1 MTVVDHGFDLVTN
14 AIEGVDEPT
23 GSIRDRVQ
31 ADGEPTPTA
40 SSPMGKES
48 TMIEQPVDTPN
59 QKYNVVVWAT
69 GRVGKLAI
77 RAVADRPNLDLV
89 GVWVHSESK
98 DGQDAGILADTDP
111 LGVTATRDKD
121 AILGTEADCII
132 YTGPATNRPREA
144 IDDFCSILEAGKNI
158 VTTSIP
164 GLVYPRGSMRG
175 SALSRI
181 TEAAHRGNSS
191 IYSTG
196 IEPGFGCDLFAVAL
210 TSMSSRVYSI
220 RGLEITD
227 YSRDNL
233 LYEMRELFGFGQP
246 LDYQGGVTMPGVI
259 TFGWGAA
266 VTMVAEALG
275 VQLDEIRESCE
286 FAPAPRRLETNSGVI
301 EPGTVGAIWFR
312 CIGMLDG
319 EEVITIEHI
328 DRMCD
333 DVAPDWPKSRA
344 GGIDG
349 VWRVIIEGEPS
360 FDAEFEVGFN
370 SDEDSTPHGLLATGM
385 RAVNAIPWVCAAPP
399 GLVDALHIPNTPAI
413 GALRPK
419 RDGIP
424 TLSQA
429 PG

>member
-1 MTVVDHGFDLVTN
+1 MMQN
-14 AIEGVDEPT
+14 
-23 GSIRDRVQ
+23 
-31 ADGEPTPTA
+31 
-40 SSPMGKES
+40 
-48 TMIEQPVDTPN
+48 PVDSPERRY
-59 QKYNVVVWAT
+59 KVVVWAT

-77 RAVADRPNLDLV
+77 RTIADRPNLDLV

-98 DGQDAGILADTDP
+98 DGQDAGALAEIDS
-111 LGVTATRDKD
+111 LGVTSTRDKD
-121 AILGTEADCII
+121 AILGSDADCVV

-144 IDDFCSILEAGKNI
+144 MEDFCRILEAGKNI
-158 VTTSIP
+158 VTTSLP
-164 GLVYPRGSMRG
+164 GLVYPRGSMRE
-175 SALSRI
+175 SALTRLSDS
-181 TEAAHRGNSS
+181 ADRGNSS

-210 TSMSSRVYSI
+210 TSMSSRIYSI

-233 LYEMRELFGFGQP
+233 VYEMRELFGFGQP
-246 LDYQGGVTMPGVI
+246 LDYQGGVMMPGVI

-275 VQLDEIRESCE
+275 AQLDEIRESCQ
-286 FAPAPRRLETNSGVI
+286 FAPAPRRLETASGVI
-301 EPGTVGAIWFR
+301 EPGMVGAIWFR
-312 CIGMLDG
+312 CIGVVEG
-319 EEVITIEHI
+319 EEAITIEHI

-333 DVAPDWPKSRA
+333 DVAPDWPKSRM

-370 SDEDSTPHGLLATGM
+370 ANEDSTPHGLLATGM
-385 RAVNAIPWVCAAPP
+385 RAVNAIPWVCAAAP
-399 GLVDALHIPNTPAI
+399 GIVDALHIPNTPAI

-424 TLSQA
+424 TL
-429 PG
+429 

>member
-1 MTVVDHGFDLVTN
+1 MTKN
-14 AIEGVDEPT
+14 
-23 GSIRDRVQ
+23 
-31 ADGEPTPTA
+31 
-40 SSPMGKES
+40 
-48 TMIEQPVDTPN
+48 PVDSPERRY
-59 QKYNVVVWAT
+59 KVVVWAT

-77 RAVADRPNLDLV
+77 RTIADRPNLDLV
-89 GVWVHSESK
+89 GVWVHSEAK
-98 DGQDAGILADTDP
+98 DGQDAGTLAEIET
-111 LGVTATRDKD
+111 LGVPSTRDKESILQGD
-121 AILGTEADCII
+121 AECVV

-144 IDDFCSILEAGKNI
+144 MEDFCRILESGKNI
-158 VTTSIP
+158 VTTSLP
-164 GLVYPRGSMRG
+164 GLVYPRGSMRE
-175 SALSRI
+175 SALTRI
-181 TEAAHRGNSS
+181 SEAANRGGSS

-233 LYEMRELFGFGQP
+233 IYEMRELFGFGQP
-246 LDYQGGVTMPGVI
+246 LDYQGGVMMPGVI

-275 VQLDEIRESCE
+275 VQLDEIRESCR
-286 FAPAPRRLETNSGVI
+286 FAPAPRRLETASGVI

-312 CIGMLDG
+312 CIGVVQG
-319 EEVITIEHI
+319 EEAITIEHI
-328 DRMCD
+328 DRMSA
-333 DVAPDWPKSRA
+333 DVAQDWPKSRA

-370 SDEDSTPHGLLATGM
+370 ADEDSTPHGLLATGM
-385 RAVNAIPWVCAAPP
+385 RAVNAIPWVCAAEP
-399 GLVDALHIPNTPAI
+399 GIVDALHIPLTPAM
-413 GALRPK
+413 GSLRPK

-424 TLSQA
+424 TL
-429 PG
+429 

>member
-1 MTVVDHGFDLVTN
+1 MTQN
-14 AIEGVDEPT
+14 PI
-23 GSIRDRVQ
+23 
-31 ADGEPTPTA
+31 
-40 SSPMGKES
+40 
-48 TMIEQPVDTPN
+48 DTPDRRY
-59 QKYNVVVWAT
+59 KVVVWAT

-77 RAVADRPNLDLV
+77 RAIADRPSLDLV

-98 DGQDAGILADTDP
+98 DGQDAGALAEIGS
-111 LGVTATRDKD
+111 LGVTSTRNKD
-121 AILGTEADCII
+121 AILGGDADCVV

-144 IDDFCSILEAGKNI
+144 IEDFCRILEAGKNI
-158 VTTSIP
+158 VTTSLP
-164 GLVYPRGSMRG
+164 GLVYPRGSMRE
-175 SALSRI
+175 SALTRLEVS
-181 TEAAHRGNSS
+181 ANQGGSS
-191 IYSTG
+191 IYATG

-210 TSMSSRVYSI
+210 TSMSSRIYSI

-233 LYEMRELFGFGQP
+233 VYEMRELFGFGQP
-246 LDYQGGVTMPGVI
+246 LDYQGGVMMPGVI
-259 TFGWGAA
+259 KFGWGAA

-275 VQLDEIRESCE
+275 AQLDEIRESCQ
-286 FAPAPRRLETNSGVI
+286 FAPAPRRLETASGVV

-312 CIGMLDG
+312 CIGVVDG

-333 DVAPDWPKSRA
+333 DVAPEWPKSRA

-370 SDEDSTPHGLLATGM
+370 ANEDSTPHGLLATGM
-385 RAVNAIPWVCAAPP
+385 RAVNAIPWVCAAEP
-399 GLVDALHIPNTPAI
+399 GIVDALHIPNTPAI

-419 RDGIP
+419 RDGIA
-424 TLSQA
+424 TL
-429 PG
+429 

>member
-1 MTVVDHGFDLVTN
+1 MTRN
-14 AIEGVDEPT
+14 PI
-23 GSIRDRVQ
+23 
-31 ADGEPTPTA
+31 
-40 SSPMGKES
+40 
-48 TMIEQPVDTPN
+48 DTPDRRY
-59 QKYNVVVWAT
+59 KVVVWAT

-77 RAVADRPNLDLV
+77 RAIADRPSLDLV

-98 DGQDAGILADTDP
+98 DGQDAGALAEIGS
-111 LGVTATRDKD
+111 LGVTSTRDKD
-121 AILGTEADCII
+121 AILGGDADCVV

-144 IDDFCSILEAGKNI
+144 IEDFCRILEAGKNI
-158 VTTSIP
+158 VTTSLP
-164 GLVYPRGSMRG
+164 GLVYPRGSMRE
-175 SALSRI
+175 SALTRLEVS
-181 TEAAHRGNSS
+181 ANQGGSS
-191 IYSTG
+191 IYATG

-210 TSMSSRVYSI
+210 TSMSSRIYSI

-233 LYEMRELFGFGQP
+233 VYEMRELFGFGQP
-246 LDYQGGVTMPGVI
+246 LDYQGGVMMPGVI
-259 TFGWGAA
+259 KFGWGAA

-275 VQLDEIRESCE
+275 AQLDEIRESCQ
-286 FAPAPRRLETNSGVI
+286 FAPAPRRLETASGVV

-312 CIGMLDG
+312 CIGVVDG

-333 DVAPDWPKSRA
+333 DVAPEWPKSRA

-370 SDEDSTPHGLLATGM
+370 ANEDSTPHGLLATGM
-385 RAVNAIPWVCAAPP
+385 RAVNAIPWVCAAEP
-399 GLVDALHIPNTPAI
+399 GIVDALHIPNTPAI

-419 RDGIP
+419 RDGIA
-424 TLSQA
+424 TL
-429 PG
+429 